1 MKKIFALL
9 TVATLLLTGCGA
21 NQPTTPT
28 KSEKISI
35 VGSTSVQPLAQ
46 ELADEYSKN
55 GAQIDIQGVGSGAG
69 IKAITDGTC
78 DIGTSSRELTAEE
91 KATGLKEYVIAYD
104 GIAVVFNPK
113 NTVSNL
119 TVDQVAKIFK
129 GEIKNWKEVGGE
141 DKEIIVVSR
150 EAGSGTRTAFEELMK
165 VQKDAEKDGKTVKV
179 SALYEKAQVAEG
191 NGAIKQNIASKENA
205 IGYISIGF
213 IDSTLKTSKIDGV
226 DATEANVKAK
236 TYKVMRPFLMLTK
249 GEEKPG
255 TKAFI
260 NFIMGDAG
268 QKIVS
273 EKYITIK

>member
-119 TVDQVAKIFK
+119 TVDQVAK
-129 GEIKNWKEVGGE
+129 
-141 DKEIIVVSR
+141 
-150 EAGSGTRTAFEELMK
+150 
-165 VQKDAEKDGKTVKV
+165 
-179 SALYEKAQVAEG
+179 
-191 NGAIKQNIASKENA
+191 
-205 IGYISIGF
+205 
-213 IDSTLKTSKIDGV
+213 
-226 DATEANVKAK
+226 
-236 TYKVMRPFLMLTK
+236 
-249 GEEKPG
+249 
-255 TKAFI
+255 
-260 NFIMGDAG
+260 NFQG
-268 QKIVS
+268 
-273 EKYITIK
+273 

>member
-1 MKKIFALL
+1 MKKIFAML

-21 NQPTTPT
+21 NPQTTKT
-28 KSEKISI
+28 EKISI

-55 GAQIDIQGVGSGAG
+55 GTQIDIQGVGSGAG
-69 IKAITDGTC
+69 IKAIQDGTC
-78 DIGTSSRELTAEE
+78 DIGTSSRELTAVE
-91 KATGLKEYVIAYD
+91 KATGLKEYIIAYD

-119 TVDQVAKIFK
+119 TIDQASKIFK

-213 IDSTLKTSKIDGV
+213 IDSTLKASKIDGI

-249 GEEKPG
+249 GQENPA

-260 NFIMGDAG
+260 DYIMGDAG